1 MNLKF
6 ILLLTTLITGN
17 LLQAQTTKSYKLNWQ
32 ANKSEQASGS
42 EKIHLLNFEG
52 AQYTND
58 LLPLFTE
65 TIDLPTSSSSV
76 QAELSSLVYETL
88 PESDLICI
96 KNRDGIPVQARL
108 EYSLEFER
116 KIPKAVVAVLPFRK
130 NVSTGKIEKLLS
142 FTLELRPGFGSSFK
156 RSAIDYA
163 ANSVLASG
171 EWYKIGVMQDGV
183 YKMNYSF
190 LKQLGIPV
198 DSINPRNIQ
207 LFGNGGK
214 MLSYSN
220 AAFRYDDLQENSI
233 KVSGENDN
241 RFDTSDFVLFYGQGT
256 TRWNYTPSDQKF
268 HHQLHNYSDTNYY
281 FIRVGAS
288 SGKRIQL
295 QTSEQGPATNTVNTF
310 DDFAFHE
317 LESVNF
323 IKTGR
328 NWYGE
333 NFGIVN
339 NYTFNFNFPSI
350 DLSANAYLKADVMA
364 QSFPSATFNV
374 SCQTGNLTLTPSP
387 VNTSCYYC
395 DYALPANGSVLFQ
408 PNSPNLT
415 VSVSFNKPSGAVASS
430 GWLNFLE
437 VNVRRYLSITASQLQ
452 FRDIQSVG
460 LGKISE
466 FNVGNFSSNYSIWDL
481 SDLINIKQQEIGLSG
496 STATFKLNTESLKE
510 FIAFD
515 NSNFLTALGA
525 GRVENQNLHGLAAA
539 DMLIISYPTFL
550 GEAQRLADHHT
561 TTDSLRVVVVTPQQI
576 YNEFSS
582 GMQDIT
588 AMKHFV
594 KMFYDRATQ
603 TSDMPRYLLLFGDGS
618 YDNKTRNI
626 STNTNF
632 VPTYQSDNST
642 DPTKSYVTDDYYGL
656 LDDNEGD
663 GLAQLM
669 DIGVGRFPARTLSEA
684 QAMVNKT
691 IVYSEKTPLVAT
703 DANAC
708 AEVGGNYT
716 GDWKNIVCFVAD
728 DQDGNTHLSDAE
740 TISTYLDT
748 NYRNINVDKIY
759 FDSFKQISTAGGERY
774 PDVTTA
780 INQRVEA
787 GSLILN
793 YTGHGGETGW
803 AHERVIDIS
812 TINSWNNP
820 KKLPLFVTATC
831 EFSRYDDPARTSA
844 GEDVL
849 LNPTGG
855 GIALLTTTRLVY
867 SNPNFVLNY
876 NFYKNAFKPI
886 NGGMP
891 RLGDITKVTKNA
903 SVSSASSNH
912 RNFTLLGDPALRL
925 AYPQNTIVTN
935 TLNAQPIS
943 ILADTLKALS
953 KITIT
958 GSIQDKSGNKLSN
971 FNGIIYPTVFDKPK
985 MVTTQANDSD
995 SPRKSFYLQKS
1006 VVYKGKVSVVNGDFS
1021 FTFIVPKDIAFN
1033 FGKGRLS
1040 YYADNGTT
1048 DASGNNEGFIIGG
1061 ISNNVQT
1068 DNSGPQVKLFMNS
1081 DKFVNGG
1088 ITNEKPILFAKVED
1102 ENGINT
1108 VGNGIG
1114 HDIISIVDQSSD
1126 RTYILNDYYQ
1136 SDLDSYQKGTVRYQ
1150 LSDLSEGPH
1159 SISFKVWDV
1168 FNNSSV
1174 VEADFIVAKS
1184 ARLAL
1189 EKVFNYPNP
1198 FTTSTHFYFQHN
1210 QCCTGLNVQ
1219 VQIFTVS
1226 GKLIK
1231 TIEQFV
1237 RTEGFISESIHWD
1250 GLDDFGD
1257 KIGKGV
1263 YVYRLKA
1270 IDSNGGKADKFEKL
1284 VILN

>member
-1 MNLKF
+1 V
-6 ILLLTTLITGN
+6 GN
-17 LLQAQTTKSYKLNWQ
+17 FLFAQNSRSYKLNWQ
-32 ANKSEQASGS
+32 ANKSEQVNST
-42 EKIHLLNFEG
+42 EKIFLLNFDG
-52 AQYTND
+52 AQYTSD
-58 LLPLFTE
+58 LLPLLTE
-65 TIDLPTSSSSV
+65 TIDLPNGTNFLKI
-76 QAELSSLVYETL
+76 ELSAPVFELVA
-88 PESDLICI
+88 ESDLNGI
-96 KNRDGIPVQARL
+96 KKPENLSGQAVL
-108 EYSLEFER
+108 EYSLEYQQ
-116 KIPKAVVAVLPFRK
+116 KIPKAVVSVMPLRK
-130 NVSTGKIEKLLS
+130 NQSTGKIEKLSS
-142 FTLELRPGFGSSFK
+142 FTLLLTTGNDINARTAPFT
-156 RSAIDYA
+156 YA
-163 ANSVLASG
+163 ANSVLANG
-171 EWYKIGVMQDGV
+171 EWYKIGVLEDGV
-183 YKMNYSF
+183 YKLSYAF
-190 LKQLGIPV
+190 LKQLGIAV
-198 DSINPRNIQ
+198 DSINPRNLQ

-214 MLSYSN
+214 MLSYAN
-220 AAFRYDDLQENSI
+220 TGFRYDDLQENAI
-233 KVSGENDN
+233 EVRGENDN
-241 RFDTSDFVLFYGQGT
+241 RFDTTDFVLFYGQGT
-256 TRWNYTPSDQKF
+256 TRWNYTGSDQKF

-281 FIRVGAS
+281 FIQVGNT

-295 QTSEQGPATNTVNTF
+295 QVSDQGLATNTVSSY

-339 NYTFNFNFPSI
+339 NYSFNFNFPNI
-350 DLSANAYLKADVMA
+350 DLTANAYLKGDVMA
-364 QSFPSATFNV
+364 QSFPSATFNIA
-374 SCQTGNLTLTPSP
+374 CQNSSFSLSPSP

-395 DYALPANGSVLFQ
+395 DYALPANGSILFQ
-408 PNSPNLT
+408 PNSPSFN
-415 VSVSFNKPSGAVASS
+415 VAVSFNKPASAIASS
-430 GWLNFLE
+430 GWLNYLE
-437 VNVRRYLSITASQLQ
+437 LNVRRYLTLSGSQQ
-452 FRDIQSVG
+452 SFRDLQSVG
-460 LGKISE
+460 IGKISE
-466 FNVGNFSSNYSIWDL
+466 FRLNNFNPNYTIWDV
-481 SDLINIKQQEIGLSG
+481 SDILNVKQQETSISG
-496 STATFKLNTESLKE
+496 SSANFKLSTESLRE

-515 NSNFLTALGA
+515 NSNYLIAFGS
-525 GRVENQNLHGLAAA
+525 GRVENQNLHGLQPTA
-539 DMLIISYPTFL
+539 MLIVSYPTFL
-550 GEAQRLADHHT
+550 GEAQRLADHHKSS
-561 TTDSLRVVVVTPQQI
+561 DSLSVVVVTPQQI

-582 GMQDIT
+582 GMQDIS
-588 AMKHFV
+588 AIKHFT
-594 KMFYDRATQ
+594 KMFYDRAT
-603 TSDMPRYLLLFGDGS
+603 SASNLPRYLLLFGDGS

-626 STNTNF
+626 TTNSNF
-632 VPTYQSDNST
+632 IPTYQSDNST
-642 DPTKSYVTDDYYGL
+642 DPTKSYVTDDFYGL

-669 DIGVGRFPARTLSEA
+669 DIGVGRFPSKTLAEA

-691 IVYSEKTPLVAT
+691 IGYSTRTPLVT
-703 DANAC
+703 GDANAC
-708 AEVGGNYT
+708 SEAGGNYT

-748 NYRNINVDKIY
+748 NYRNINIDKIY

-780 INQRVEA
+780 INQRVDA
-787 GSLILN
+787 GALILN

-812 TINSWNNP
+812 TINGWENP

-855 GIALLTTTRLVY
+855 GIGLLTTTRLVY

-886 NGGMP
+886 GGVMP

-925 AYPQNTIVTN
+925 AYPENTIVTT

-943 ILADTLKALS
+943 ITADTLKALS
-953 KITIT
+953 KVTIT
-958 GSIQDKSGNKLSN
+958 GIVQDKSGNKLSN

-985 MVTTQANDSD
+985 LVTTQANDSD
-995 SPRKSFYLQKS
+995 SPRKSFFLQKS

-1040 YYADNGTT
+1040 YYAESGTT
-1048 DASGNNEGFIIGG
+1048 DASGNNESFIIGG
-1061 ISNNVQT
+1061 ISSNAQT
-1068 DNSGPQVKLFMNS
+1068 DNSGPEVKLYMNS
-1081 DKFVNGG
+1081 DRFVNGG
-1088 ITNEKPILFAKVED
+1088 ITNERPILVAKVED

-1114 HDIISIVDQSSD
+1114 HDIISVVDQSGD
-1126 RTYILNDYYQ
+1126 KTYILNDYYQ

-1159 SISFKVWDV
+1159 SVSFKVWDV
-1168 FNNSSV
+1168 FNNSSL
-1174 VEADFIVAKS
+1174 VETDFIVAKS
-1184 ARLAL
+1184 AKLAL
-1189 EKVFNYPNP
+1189 DRVFNYPNP
-1198 FTTSTHFYFQHN
+1198 FTTNTNFYFQHN

-1226 GKLIK
+1226 GKLVK

-1237 RTEGFISESIHWD
+1237 RTEGFISESIFWD

-1270 IDSNGGKADKFEKL
+1270 IDSNGSKADKFEKL